1 MRKYQLSLLILSLLA
16 AASLGLA
23 QPGQEGKDG
32 TASTGTHAAHLVVT
46 PDQVKWGPTPPSLP
60 PRRPDGRLRG

>member
-1 MRKYQLSLLILSLLA
+1 MRKYQLSFLILALLA

-32 TASTGTHAAHLVVT
+32 CGSTGTHAAHLVVT
-46 PDQVKWGPTPPSLP
+46 PDQVKWGPGPPSLP
-60 PRRPDGRLRG
+60 PAPRWPP